1 MPLIKS
7 GSKKAVSTNIRTEM
21 AAGKPQKQAVAI
33 ALETARRA
41 KRAAGGAVGHVYT
54 GGIVSDVP
62 GRTDKHPM
70 DVESGSYVVPA
81 DIVSGMGQGNTLAGL
96 NKLAA
101 KFGASPFGK
110 PVPKRRRAAGG
121 ISGFPAEVDV
131 DAVPII
137 AAGGEY
143 VITPDR
149 VAALGGGSLKRGH
162 EMLDRWVL
170 SERKKLIDT
179 LKNLPGPAKD

>member
-1 MPLIKS
+1 MVSRPIVTISQS
-7 GSKKAVSTNIRTEM
+7 GETADTL
-21 AAGKPQKQAVAI
+21 A
-33 ALETARRA
+33 ALEFARS
-41 KRAAGGAVGHVYT
+41 
-54 GGIVSDVP
+54 I
-62 GRTDKHPM
+62 
-70 DVESGSYVVPA
+70 
-81 DIVSGMGQGNTLAGL
+81 GQGNTLAGL

-121 ISGFPAEVDV
+121 ISGFPAEVNV
-131 DAVPII
+131 EAVPII

-149 VAALGGGSLKRGH
+149 VASLGGGSLKRGH
-162 EMLDRWVL
+162 EMLDQWVL
-170 SERKKLIDT
+170 GERKKLIDT

>member
-1 MPLIKS
+1 
-7 GSKKAVSTNIRTEM
+7 M

-41 KRAAGGAVGHVYT
+41 KRASGGAVGHVYT
-54 GGIVSDVP
+54 GGIVSDIP

-81 DIVSGMGQGNTLAGL
+81 DIVSGLGQGNTLAGL

-121 ISGFPAEVDV
+121 ISGFPAEIE
-131 DAVPII
+131 AVPII

-149 VAALGGGSLKRGH
+149 VAALGGGNLKRGH
-162 EMLDRWVL
+162 EMLDQWVL
-170 SERKKLIDT
+170 SERKRLIDT